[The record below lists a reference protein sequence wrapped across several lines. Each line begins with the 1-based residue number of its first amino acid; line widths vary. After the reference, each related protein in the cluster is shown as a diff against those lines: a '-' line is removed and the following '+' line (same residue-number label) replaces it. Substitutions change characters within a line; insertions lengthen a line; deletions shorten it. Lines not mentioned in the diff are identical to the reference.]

1 MGRALAVVTIGAGS
15 MVVSHVNDSYFW
27 VVTGFSKMSVKEGYR
42 FQTLGTL
49 VEGCAAAGT
58 LWLIGPFVL

>member
-1 MGRALAVVTIGAGS
+1 

-27 VVTGFSKMSVKEGYR
+27 VVTGFSKMGIKEGYR

-49 VEGCAAAGT
+49 VEGCAAALT
-58 LWLIGPFVL
+58 LWLIAVIVL